1 MSNVIG
7 FLESLGARPPMSA
20 ADYAAAVD
28 ALALDGDQ
36 ARALRARDAA
46 ALNSLLDGRP
56 TMRCAIAMPENDVP
70 GESTPDDHDGDG
82 VPNEQ
87 EESGPLPG

>member
-7 FLESLGARPPMSA
+7 FLESLGARPALSPA
-20 ADYAAAVD
+20 QYAAAVD
-28 ALALDGDQ
+28 ALALDVAQ
-36 ARALRARDAA
+36 ARALRDRDAA
-46 ALNSLLDGRP
+46 ALTGMLDGRP
-56 TMRCAIAMPENDVP
+56 TMRCAIAMPEDDAP
-70 GESTPDDHDGDG
+70 GESTPDDTDGDG

>member
-20 ADYAAAVD
+20 AEYAAAVD
-28 ALALDGDQ
+28 ALALDAAHSG
-36 ARALRARDAA
+36 ALRARDAG
-46 ALNSLLDGRP
+46 ALNALLDGRAQLW
-56 TMRCAIAMPENDVP
+56 CVVAMPENDVP
-70 GESTPDDHDGDG
+70 AESTPDDHDGDG